1 MKTLPAEIDITSVFQ
16 VIVKYIVIIVIHTG
30 WIMNTLNC
38 ESYYEHPENKSMLN
52 YENDSINKY
61 TTLIS
66 PSSDDEFE

>member
-1 MKTLPAEIDITSVFQ
+1 
-16 VIVKYIVIIVIHTG
+16 
-30 WIMNTLNC
+30 MNTLNC